1 MKNYLWL
8 QMQQSIMGLNKNY
21 KPLKEKYSHTRLKS
35 NNPYAIYKCKHK
47 VTKMLKTKEIMSDK
61 Q

>member
-1 MKNYLWL
+1 
-8 QMQQSIMGLNKNY
+8 MQQSIMGLNKNY